1 MPSFADTPTTSP
13 PAPTSSS
20 HNCSSNSSSQSS
32 SSMDQ
37 FVTKNDVLKAEV
49 LWVLKVVTSHF
60 SYKSCEGLNGLF
72 LKMFPDSKIAEKFA
86 CGESKCA
93 RMARF
98 GLAPHFKSL
107 LVESIN
113 HADNFVLLFDESLNF
128 ENQKTQLDVHIR
140 SWQADKVS
148 SRYFGSEFLG
158 HGNAKNLVEHV
169 SKCIEQLYFLKCLQ
183 ISMDGPNVNW
193 KFYKD
198 ITLQI
203 KTDFNN
209 DLIDI
214 GSCGLHILHGAF
226 KTAIEKNKLFGELE
240 SLFSSVYWL
249 FKDSPARRDDFEKI
263 TGSSCFPI
271 KFCKHRWLANLPVAQ
286 RFLLVWENIKKFVQA
301 VDRKQVSKPKCK
313 SFTVAKDNVANE
325 MVVPMTQFYI
335 TLAQEIYPFLE
346 RYQCDKPMIPFLGQ
360 DLFNLLRALMQRFL
374 KSDIM
379 SSLTSQY
386 KVVTFDIKNESN
398 YCTAK
403 KVSMGRATK
412 RGKGECPRPPT

>member
-20 HNCSSNSSSQSS
+20 QNCSSNSSSQSS

-158 HGNAKNLVEHV
+158 RGNAKNLVEHV

-271 KFCKHRWLANLPVAQ
+271 KFCKHR
-286 RFLLVWENIKKFVQA
+286 
-301 VDRKQVSKPKCK
+301 
-313 SFTVAKDNVANE
+313 
-325 MVVPMTQFYI
+325 
-335 TLAQEIYPFLE
+335 
-346 RYQCDKPMIPFLGQ
+346 
-360 DLFNLLRALMQRFL
+360 
-374 KSDIM
+374 
-379 SSLTSQY
+379 SSHS
-386 KVVTFDIKNESN
+386 I
-398 YCTAK
+398 
-403 KVSMGRATK
+403 
-412 RGKGECPRPPT
+412 